1 MISVTVTPKK
11 KKKNTQRELYNR
23 LQQKQPRL
31 NPKLINGSFGA
42 IRRDHTPRQQ
52 KYKERR
58 EISSHPTSNDT
69 TSDNRNESN
78 IS

>member
-1 MISVTVTPKK
+1 MTVTPKK
-11 KKKNTQRELYNR
+11 KNKKNTQRELYNK

-42 IRRDHTPRQQ
+42 IRRHHTPRQQ
-52 KYKERR
+52 KYKERK
-58 EISSHPTSNDT
+58 ISSHPTSNDT